1 MAKKI
6 KMVNISKNTQEAVT
20 RLSNKFNPG
29 EVSRFLSGKKS
40 SLATKQKDYSFVGK
54 IRPMKSENI
63 PANKITSIDGGDDKF
78 VDTLIKIYS
87 FMKKNYESDLK
98 QKTKEKNFEEER
110 ILENKDGIRHKQLL
124 DAINSLKFQLQSQVG
139 VESSGP
145 SFDLPD
151 FPPYI
156 RGPKDKPKPIGGKG
170 VGKADKITKST
181 DKRGRTVYRDSSG
194 KFVNKP
200 TATKMSRVANAA
212 RGISE
217 FLTKHLGGIAM
228 AAIAAMEINNAIK
241 AHEAGEIDDR
251 GLHEAVVS
259 AIGSAVGGAGG
270 ISLGAALGSLLG
282 PLGTIAGSLVGGYYG
297 ADFGRAAAEKLFD
310 YLSDDDEDAYEK
322 LKKLLPNLDTNLSS
336 LNDKQKQKMS
346 SPMSPAVASTPAAS
360 PAPSTPSIFKSY
372 SSLAKPNKASAMQ
385 ASSGDRL
392 NTVVAENVGMKL
404 NSGASKPS
412 VSTVNNL
419 TTTASKKESQAF
431 DLDSVPP
438 VRNLEPTFQNMILYS
453 TRVV

>member
-1 MAKKI
+1 
-6 KMVNISKNTQEAVT
+6 MVNISKNTQEAVS

-54 IRPMKSENI
+54 IRPVRNENI
-63 PANKITSIDGGDDKF
+63 PANKITGIEDSDDKF

-98 QKTKEKNFEEER
+98 QRTKEKNFEEEK

-124 DAINSLKFQLQSQVG
+124 DAINSLKLKLQSQVG
-139 VESSGP
+139 VVMPDDDS
-145 SFDLPD
+145 DLFRP
-151 FPPYI
+151 PPYI
-156 RGPKDKPKPIGGKG
+156 RGPKDKPKPIGSKG
-170 VGKADKITKST
+170 GGKADKITKGT
-181 DKRGRTVYRDSSG
+181 DKKGRTFYKDSSG
-194 KFVNKP
+194 RFVGKP
-200 TATKMSRVANAA
+200 TATKVSRVANAA
-212 RGISE
+212 KGISE
-217 FLTKHLGGIAM
+217 FLSKHLGGIAM
-228 AAIAAMEINNAIK
+228 AGFAAMEINNAIK

-259 AIGSAVGGAGG
+259 ALGSAVGGAGG

-297 ADFGRAAAEKLFD
+297 SDFGRAAAEKLFD

-322 LKKLLPNLDTNLSS
+322 LKKLLPNLDTNLLS
-336 LNDKQKQKMS
+336 LNDRQKQKTTPS
-346 SPMSPAVASTPAAS
+346 ITPQVASTPTS
-360 PAPSTPSIFKSY
+360 EPATPSVFKSY
-372 SSLAKPNKASAMQ
+372 SSLSKQNKALPMQ

-404 NSGASKPS
+404 DSGTSKPS
-412 VSTVNNL
+412 VSTINNL
-419 TTTASKKESQAF
+419 TSTTSKKDPQVL
-431 DLDSVPP
+431 DLASVPP
-438 VRNLEPTFQNMILYS
+438 VRNLEETFQRMILYS

>member
-1 MAKKI
+1 
-6 KMVNISKNTQEAVT
+6 MVSISKNTQEAVS

-40 SLATKQKDYSFVGK
+40 SLATRQKDYSFIGK
-54 IRPMKSENI
+54 IRPVRNENI
-63 PANKITSIDGGDDKF
+63 PANKITGIESADDKF

-98 QKTKEKNFEEER
+98 QKEKERNFEEER

-139 VESSGP
+139 VESTGP
-145 SFDLPD
+145 GFDLPD

-156 RGPKDKPKPIGGKG
+156 RGPKDKPKAIGGKG
-170 VGKADKITKST
+170 AGKADKITKTT
-181 DKRGRTVYRDSSG
+181 DKRGRTLYKDSSG
-194 KFVNKP
+194 RFVSKP
-200 TATKMSRVANAA
+200 TATKMSRVLNSAK
-212 RGISE
+212 GISE
-217 FLTKHLGGIAM
+217 FLSRHFGGIAM
-228 AAIAAMEINNAIK
+228 AAIAALEINNAIK
-241 AHEAGEIDDR
+241 DYEAGELDDR

-282 PLGTIAGSLVGGYYG
+282 PLGTIAGGLVGGYYG
-297 ADFGRAAAEKLFD
+297 SDFGRVAAEKLFD

-336 LNDKQKQKMS
+336 LNDKQKQKTG
-346 SPMSPAVASTPAAS
+346 STMTPPVVSAPAAA
-360 PAPSTPSIFKSY
+360 PAPATPSLMKSY
-372 SSLAKPNKASAMQ
+372 SSLSKQNKASAMQ
-385 ASSGDRL
+385 PSSGDRL

-404 NSGASKPS
+404 DSGISKPS
-412 VSTVNNL
+412 VSTINNL
-419 TTTASKKESQAF
+419 TTSTTKKESQVF

-438 VRNLEPTFQNMILYS
+438 VRNLEPTFQSMILYS

>member
-1 MAKKI
+1 
-6 KMVNISKNTQEAVT
+6 MVNISKNTQEAIS

-54 IRPMKSENI
+54 IRPVKNENI
-63 PANKITSIDGGDDKF
+63 PANKITNIENSDDKF

-98 QKTKEKNFEEER
+98 QRTKEKNFEEER

-139 VESSGP
+139 VVSSGP
-145 SFDLPD
+145 SFDFDVPTFLP
-151 FPPYI
+151 
-156 RGPKDKPKPIGGKG
+156 GPREKPKPMGGKG
-170 VGKADKITKST
+170 GKADKITKGT

-194 KFVNKP
+194 KSVSKP
-200 TATKMSRVANAA
+200 KATKMTRVLNSA

-217 FLTKHLGGIAM
+217 FLSKHFGGIAM
-228 AAIAAMEINNAIK
+228 AGIAALEINNAIK
-241 AHEAGEIDDR
+241 DYEAGELDDR

-259 AIGSAVGGAGG
+259 AIGAAVGGAGG

-310 YLSDDDEDAYEK
+310 YLSDDDADAYEK
-322 LKKLLPNLDTNLSS
+322 LKKLLPNLDTNLLS
-336 LNDKQKQKMS
+336 LNDKQKQKMAPS
-346 SPMSPAVASTPAAS
+346 MTPPVASTPS
-360 PAPSTPSIFKSY
+360 SEPATPSVFKSY
-372 SSLAKPNKASAMQ
+372 SSLAKTNKTSTVP
-385 ASSGDRL
+385 STNSDRL
-392 NTVVAENVGMKL
+392 NSVVAQNVGMKL
-404 NSGASKPS
+404 DSGISKPS

-419 TTTASKKESQAF
+419 TATTSKKEPQVF

-438 VRNLEPTFQNMILYS
+438 VRNLEPTFQKMILYS

>member
-1 MAKKI
+1 
-6 KMVNISKNTQEAVT
+6 MVSISKNTQEAVS

-40 SLATKQKDYSFVGK
+40 SLSTKQKDYSFVGK
-54 IRPMKSENI
+54 IRPVRNENI
-63 PANKITSIDGGDDKF
+63 PANKITSIEGADDKF

-98 QKTKEKNFEEER
+98 QKAREKNFEEER

-139 VESSGP
+139 LVSSGP

-151 FPPYI
+151 VPTFIP
-156 RGPKDKPKPIGGKG
+156 GPREKPKPVGGRG
-170 VGKADKITKST
+170 GKADKVIKST
-181 DKRGRTVYRDSSG
+181 DKRGRTIYKDSSG
-194 KFVNKP
+194 KFVSKP
-200 TATKMSRVANAA
+200 KATKMTRVLNSA

-217 FLTKHLGGIAM
+217 FLSKHLGGIAM
-228 AAIAAMEINNAIK
+228 AAFAAYEINKAINDY
-241 AHEAGEIDDR
+241 ENGELDDR

-259 AIGSAVGGAGG
+259 AIGAAVGGTGG

-297 ADFGRAAAEKLFD
+297 ADFGRMAAEKLFD

-322 LKKLLPNLDTNLSS
+322 LKKLLPNLDTNLLS
-336 LNDKQKQKMS
+336 LNDRQKQKT
-346 SPMSPAVASTPAAS
+346 SPTITPPVGTAQSDTPTSA
-360 PAPSTPSIFKSY
+360 TPSIFKSY
-372 SSLAKPNKASAMQ
+372 SALSKQNKASAMQ
-385 ASSGDRL
+385 PSSGDRL

-404 NSGASKPS
+404 DSGVSKPS
-412 VSTVNNL
+412 VSTINNL
-419 TTTASKKESQAF
+419 TSTTSKKESQVF

-438 VRNLEPTFQNMILYS
+438 VRNLEPTFQSMILYS